1 MKFELYLCSKIFHH
15 IVRFNQIAGRLVT
28 SFGEN
33 DNSSSSDPILKE
45 VVGSDKLVAQL
56 DDPINRETGYS
67 NVLGSDSL

>member
-1 MKFELYLCSKIFHH
+1 MLQDFPPYCTIQAAMSQ
-15 IVRFNQIAGRLVT
+15 NQIAGRLVT